1 MAFIVKT
8 IVNGEEVDS
17 QKVSNAKELND
28 NSFVKFKKKI
38 RLEETAG
45 DVFSGGTNGETTGEG
60 HQRARDAFESYAFN
74 VLAVPVKDKT
84 ELTAYANYT
93 KRQREEYGVKFQMVC
108 PYIEGQD
115 YNYEGIIQYGNKT
128 KDEGHDPVTS
138 LCYWIAGA
146 EAGCEIQNSVM
157 AKEYNGSLTPDA
169 NLTRAQERRAIK
181 EGIFVFHSV
190 DRVPVV
196 LKDINSLITINS
208 KKDEQKTEDFK
219 NNQTIRVLDGRSTE
233 IALLFNTFYL
243 AKYGNT
249 DVNRAQLK
257 SDIIRGGQALAAKQA
272 IQPYDESAVDFQ
284 MGNTITDVIG
294 YEELQPVNAMEKLFM
309 SIQLI

>member
-1 MAFIVKT
+1 MAFIVTT

-17 QKVSNAKELND
+17 QKVSNAKELED
-28 NSFVKFKKKI
+28 NSFVKFNKKI

-45 DVFSGGTNGETTGEG
+45 DVFSGGSNGETTGEG
-60 HQRARDAFESYAFN
+60 HQKARDAFESYAFN
-74 VLAVPVKDKT
+74 TLAVPVKDPT
-84 ELTAYANYT
+84 ELTAYYNYT

-108 PYIEGQD
+108 PYVEGQD
-115 YNYEGIIQYGNKT
+115 YNYEGVIQYGT
-128 KDEGHDPVTS
+128 KIKDDGYDPVTS

-157 AKEYNGSLTPDA
+157 AKEYNGVFTPDA
-169 NLTRAQERRAIK
+169 NITRAQERKAIK
-181 EGIFVFHSV
+181 DGIFVFHSV
-190 DRVPVV
+190 DRIPVV
-196 LKDINSLITINS
+196 LKDINSLLTINS

-219 NNQTIRVLDGRSTE
+219 NNQTIRVLDGRATE

-249 DVNRAQLK
+249 EVNRSQLK
-257 SDIIRGGQALAAKQA
+257 SDIIRGGQNLAAKQA
-272 IQPYDESAVDFQ
+272 IQPYDESSVDFQ

-294 YEELQPVNAMEKLFM
+294 WESIQPVNAMERLFM
-309 SIQLI
+309 TITML